1 MKTYS
6 WGAFVLA
13 LAGVALCQ
21 QASTQAPVPVEQ
33 EPHHHVVLKNDSV
46 LVAHVVIP
54 PGEATLY
61 HTHSYDRAAIHLT
74 NNMITLQQ
82 LNQPESE
89 QMPAKV
95 GEISA
100 STRKGDPLTHRVRN
114 ASSTPFEVIDV
125 EFLQRSAQPSAAVA
139 ATVAAENPSARIY
152 NWVLAPGASSA
163 THTHVRPYLIV
174 AVDTVQLK
182 MTGPDG
188 KSSTHEV
195 KAGDFHWV
203 DSKVTHTLA
212 NDGAAKGQIVELEL
226 K

>member
-1 MKTYS
+1 LKTYF
-6 WGAFVLA
+6 WGALVLA
-13 LAGVALCQ
+13 LAGWTVAQ
-21 QASTQAPVPVEQ
+21 QAPVPVEQ

-46 LVAHVVIP
+46 LVTHVVIP
-54 PGEATLY
+54 AGEATLY
-61 HTHSYDRAAIHLT
+61 HTHAYDRAAVHLT

-82 LNQPESE
+82 LNQTESE

-100 STRKGDPLTHRVRN
+100 STRNGDPLTHRVRN

-125 EFLQRSAQPSAAVA
+125 EFLQRPAQVSAAVA
-139 ATVAAENPSARIY
+139 ATIAAENPSARIY
-152 NWVLAPGASSA
+152 NWVLAPGASS
-163 THTHVRPYLIV
+163 TLHTHERPYLIV
-174 AVDTVQLK
+174 AVNTVQLK

-188 KSSTHEV
+188 KASTHEV
-195 KAGDFHWV
+195 RAGDFHWV

-212 NDGAAKGQIVELEL
+212 NDGTTQGQIVELEL

>member
-1 MKTYS
+1 LKTS
-6 WGAFVLA
+6 FC
-13 LAGVALCQ
+13 VALVFVS
-21 QASTQAPVPVEQ
+21 ASVAVSQPAPVPVPVEA

-46 LVAHVVIP
+46 LVTHVIIP
-54 PGEATLY
+54 PGESTLY
-61 HTHSYDRAAIHLT
+61 HTHSYDRAAVHLT
-74 NNMITLQQ
+74 NSMITLQQ
-82 LNQPESE
+82 LDQPESE
-89 QMPAKV
+89 QMPAKI

-114 ASSTPFEVIDV
+114 AGPGPFEVIDV
-125 EFLQRSAQPSAAVA
+125 EFLQRPAQASTASAAP
-139 ATVAAENPSARIY
+139 VAAENPSARIY

-163 THTHVRPYLIV
+163 QHTHERPYLIV
-174 AVDTVQLK
+174 AATTVQLK

-195 KAGDFHWV
+195 KAGNFHWV

-212 NDGAAKGQIVELEL
+212 NDGKVEGQIVELEL

>member
-1 MKTYS
+1 MRTQFF
-6 WGAFVLA
+6 GAFLLA
-13 LAGVALCQ
+13 LAGVAVCRQ
-21 QASTQAPVPVEQ
+21 VRAQSAVPVEE
-33 EPHHHVVLKNDSV
+33 EPHHHVVLKNDLV
-46 LVAHVVIP
+46 LVTHVVIP

-82 LNQPESE
+82 MGQAESE
-89 QMPAKV
+89 QMPAKI

-100 STRKGDPLTHRVRN
+100 STREGDPLTHRVRN
-114 ASSTPFEVIDV
+114 AGPGPFEVIDV
-125 EFLQRSAQPSAAVA
+125 EFLQRPAQPSAAVA
-139 ATVAAENPSARIY
+139 AKVAAENPSARVY
-152 NWVLAPGASSA
+152 DWVLAPGASSA
-163 THTHVRPYLIV
+163 QHTHERPYLIV
-174 AVDTVQLK
+174 AVTTVQLK
-182 MTGPDG
+182 MTGADG

-212 NDGAAKGQIVELEL
+212 NDGTTQGQIVELEP